1 MFETINNDYSHTL
14 LEQEEM
20 HFYSSVH
27 DVMEAFLD
35 HGVKDIL
42 KEVDKNPK
50 LHQQLVDYFKNVNT
64 KV

>member
-1 MFETINNDYSHTL
+1 MRETINNDYSHTL

-20 HFYSSVH
+20 HFYSCVH
-27 DVMEAFLD
+27 NVAEAFLD

-50 LHQQLVDYFKNVNT
+50 LHQQLVEYFKNVNT

>member
-1 MFETINNDYSHTL
+1 MNSQFPNSLI
-14 LEQEEM
+14 EQEEM
-20 HFYSSVH
+20 HFYSCVS

-50 LHQQLVDYFKNVNT
+50 IHQQILEYFQQLNK
-64 KV
+64 